1 VGGAGGHPQHAHAS
15 MIMRLVAGQLGQERP
30 VMLSLV
36 LSILKDK
43 LEKH

>member
-15 MIMRLVAGQLGQERP
+15 MIMRLVGQERP